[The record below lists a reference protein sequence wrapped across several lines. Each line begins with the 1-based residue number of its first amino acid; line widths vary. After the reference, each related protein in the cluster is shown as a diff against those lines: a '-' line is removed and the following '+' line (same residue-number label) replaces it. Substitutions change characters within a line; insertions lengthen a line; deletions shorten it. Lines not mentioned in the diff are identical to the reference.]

1 MSTYSS
7 GYGWGC
13 RLGRGRDIL
22 RRPRSGTDCPQALG
36 PRDHLGFQR
45 PVRRQDSAREG
56 GAVALGAVPQR
67 EGRDRLSPQWGD
79 EVLGADGGKRGAA
92 GHATEDG
99 RGVPDHAGNH
109 PLHRG
114 RHRLRRAGSEHA
126 ASRRRRPPQGP
137 LRTRGNERTM
147 KVIIPLAGKGTRL
160 RPHTHLV
167 PKPMLKIAGKPVMAY
182 ILEDLERLG
191 GVEQVVYVTGHLKE
205 KVEHYAKTQFK
216 LPAAFVEQTVQDG
229 TAGAVKLAQP
239 FVDQD
244 VLIIFV
250 DTIFETDLSVIKTTD
265 ADGIIWVKEVEDYQR
280 FGVVVTDKDGNMT
293 KIVEKP
299 DTPISKRA
307 NIGLYYVKNWKLLY
321 EGIDHV
327 LEQPKNKGEYYL
339 TDAFQYMIDKGA
351 KIRVIDVEGW
361 YDAGKIDTLLET
373 NRVMLEKGHARKPR
387 ATDGST
393 IIDPVYIEDDVVL
406 KGARI
411 GPNVSIGRGSVIE
424 RSELKDTLVGSN
436 TKIVGSVLENSL
448 IGDSAVIEGVKG
460 ELTLSDHSEVRSR

>member
-1 MSTYSS
+1 
-7 GYGWGC
+7 
-13 RLGRGRDIL
+13 
-22 RRPRSGTDCPQALG
+22 
-36 PRDHLGFQR
+36 
-45 PVRRQDSAREG
+45 
-56 GAVALGAVPQR
+56 
-67 EGRDRLSPQWGD
+67 
-79 EVLGADGGKRGAA
+79 
-92 GHATEDG
+92 
-99 RGVPDHAGNH
+99 
-109 PLHRG
+109 
-114 RHRLRRAGSEHA
+114 
-126 ASRRRRPPQGP
+126 
-137 LRTRGNERTM
+137 M

-191 GVEQVVYVTGHLKE
+191 GVEQVIYVTGHLKE
-205 KVEHYAKTQFK
+205 KVEQYARTQFK

-321 EGIDHV
+321 EGIDWT
-327 LEQPKNKGEYYL
+327 LKQPKNKGEYYL

-351 KIRVIDVEGW
+351 KLKVIDVEGW
-361 YDAGKIDTLLET
+361 YDAGKLDTLLET
-373 NRVMLEKGHARKPR
+373 NKIVLEKGAARRPKTV
-387 ATDGST
+387 AAGVT
-393 IIDPVYIEDDVVL
+393 IHDPVYVEDDVL
-406 KGARI
+406 LSNATI
-411 GPNVSIGRGSVIE
+411 GPNVTLGKGSKVE
-424 RSELKDTLVGSN
+424 GSTLSDT
-436 TKIVGSVLENSL
+436 IVGSKCTIRRSTLHNSL
-448 IGDSAVIEGVKG
+448 IGDDVVIEGLKG
-460 ELTLSDHSEVRSR
+460 ELTVSDHSEVRGS